1 MRIIVVFALILLLLP
16 MKVQAAEITPPPPG
30 ELGEKYMPEDT
41 GSFADGL
48 WGIVQKGIQYAVPSL
63 TEAAAVCAKL
73 IVMIMILA
81 LVKVIWNG
89 GRILELIGTVAVSC
103 ILLNSSTTLVSLAA
117 ETVRQISDY
126 GKLIVPMMASAL
138 AGEGG
143 ITTAATLYTGT
154 VVFDTVLSSLI
165 SNLLIPLVY
174 VYLVLSVGGQATGE
188 KALTSIRDFVKWL
201 MTWTLKI
208 ILYVFTGYMGITK
221 VISGSAD
228 AASLKAAKISISGMV
243 PVVGGIISDTSEAI
257 LISAQLVKNSL
268 GVFGLLAIAAMW
280 VEPFFKIGI
289 QYLLLK
295 ATASFC
301 AVFELK
307 GPVGVIKNFSV
318 AMGYLLAMTAA
329 VCIMLLVSIVCLM
342 KGVA

>member
-1 MRIIVVFALILLLLP
+1 MRIIAVFVLILTLLP
-16 MKVQAAEITPPPPG
+16 MHVQASEITPPSPG
-30 ELGEKYMPEDT
+30 ELGEKYMPSET
-41 GSFADGL
+41 GSFSEGL
-48 WGIVQKGIQYAVPSL
+48 WEIVQKGIHHLAPSIA
-63 TEAAAVCAKL
+63 EAASVCGKL
-73 IVMIMILA
+73 IAMIVVLA
-81 LVKVIWNG
+81 LVKVLWSG
-89 GRILELIGTVAVSC
+89 GRMLEVVGTVSVSC
-103 ILLNSSTTLVSLAA
+103 LLLNSSTTLVSLAS
-117 ETVRQISDY
+117 ETVRQLSDY

-143 ITTAATLYTGT
+143 ITTAAALYSGT

-165 SNLLIPLVY
+165 TFVLTPMVF

-188 KALTSIRDFVKWL
+188 KALTSLRDFVKWL
-201 MTWTLKI
+201 MTWILKI
-208 ILYVFTGYMGITK
+208 ILYVFTGYMAVTK
-221 VISGSAD
+221 VISGSTD

-257 LISAQLVKNSL
+257 LVSAQLVKNSL

-280 VEPFFKIGI
+280 IEPFIKIGI

-295 ATASFC
+295 ATGSIC
-301 AVFELK
+301 SVFDLK
-307 GPVGVIKNFSV
+307 GPVGIIKNFSV